1 MVRRILLL
9 SAAVV
14 AFAIAVIVNLAILD
28 LVTMAEVRE
37 SVGKIVAIVAVS
49 TVALAGI
56 ALLIKASAAR

>member
-49 TVALAGI
+49 TAALAGI

>member
-56 ALLIKASAAR
+56 AFLIKASAVR